1 MSYHF
6 GHCPYFV
13 IVELDE
19 NKVLSAES
27 AENPFA
33 DEHSEGDFPSF
44 MKANTIDLI
53 ITKLSNA

>member
-1 MSYHF
+1 
-6 GHCPYFV
+6 V

-33 DEHSEGDFPSF
+33 DEHSKGDLPSF